1 MIRVFVRFANNQRI
15 YYPGQ
20 TMAGQV
26 SLVLARSIRARS
38 VSLTFSG
45 LAFAMVD
52 FNSKKEFCLNHN
64 TTLWTAPP
72 GQVTLP
78 VGSHYYNFSFQL
90 PDRLP
95 ASFEFGSPSR
105 SFIRYC
111 LVVTVHRPRR
121 FAFKRQAA
129 FVILER
135 ININDAALLRFMRS
149 ENEKQRGCY
158 CCTSGPL
165 ALSATVDRMG
175 YCSGETIIVSAVAEN
190 HSDRQLSGMRIRLI
204 CLISLLPNSR
214 CVKRYEI
221 TLRQIITGRVIPP
234 GERHPWPNVTMDV
247 PPLPETVNT
256 CSVLARDYY
265 VDVAILVPK
274 GRNLRTYFPIII
286 GSVPLHPSSR
296 ITGYVAIDSRG
307 GQRPRQP
314 VPESAYMSTSPVTV
328 PRQITPPIHPTPQ
341 VRLIEPTTRRHP
353 SPPLPRPYIPP
364 SRDPPRDDDDRENV
378 PLLTLTAEV

>member
-1 MIRVFVRFANNQRI
+1 MIRVIVRFTNGQRI
-15 YYPGQ
+15 YNPGQ
-20 TMAGQV
+20 TVTGQV

-52 FNSKKEFCLNHN
+52 FNSKKELCLNHN

-78 VGSHYYNFSFQL
+78 VGSHHYNFSFQL

-111 LVVTVHRPRR
+111 LVVKVHRPRR
-121 FAFKRQAA
+121 FAFKHQAA

-135 ININDAALLRFMRS
+135 ININDAALLCSMRS

-175 YCSGETIIVSAVAEN
+175 YCPGETIIVSAVAEN

-265 VDVAILVPK
+265 VEVAILVPK

-314 VPESAYMSTSPVTV
+314 VPQSAYMSTQVTA
-328 PRQITPPIHPTPQ
+328 PRQITPPIHPTLE
-341 VRLIEPTTRRHP
+341 VRHNESPTPRHP
-353 SPPLPRPYIPP
+353 RPPLPRPYIPP
-364 SRDPPRDDDDRENV
+364 PDPPRDDDNRENV
-378 PLLTLTAEV
+378 PLLTLTTEV